1 MASCG
6 KSHRA
11 WMEALEERA
20 LLSAQYYSNPRITFR
35 GVPIGDADSAD
46 AARTITLTAPYVANY
61 MKRPKGR

>member
-1 MASCG
+1 
-6 KSHRA
+6 
-11 WMEALEERA
+11 MEALEERA